1 MEQKADLHFV
11 QPLLKMLKQFNSN
24 KQCVCPSC
32 SEPPIGSHVIAESV
46 LKLLATQGEV
56 LTWERSEDEI
66 VVDTIRGD
74 AWDHIHKE
82 PKRVGIK
89 NNVTYPIFCDKHDN
103 NIFEALEKPG
113 FSYEPR
119 QVALLAYRALCYKT
133 WNPNLEKKLEFF
145 LSNKDDETALQWSRM
160 LSLKTMLEA
169 RQKFYDMLE
178 AGNYHQ
184 MRWRKIICPI
194 DHCIACTDAI
204 IPYAGDEDAR
214 RIASGN
220 TTTTPEDVVT
230 FTFFPEKRLNA
241 SICVITWFRD
251 NMRGEEFKESFNR
264 NVVSEVDLRNN
275 IITNALRM
283 SLVYTSQAWWDA
295 LTPEQRNN
303 MFALRMSEP
312 QFLND
317 LVENGVG
324 NDTALATIPP
334 SPPHSQ

>member
-11 QPLLKMLKQFNSN
+11 QPLLKMLKQLNRN
-24 KQCVCPSC
+24 KECVCPSC
-32 SEPPIGSHVIAESV
+32 SELPIGSHIIAESV
-46 LKLLATQGEV
+46 LKLLAPQGEV

-66 VVDTIRGD
+66 VLSTIRGH
-74 AWDHIHKE
+74 AWDHIHKK
-82 PKRVGIK
+82 PKQVSIK
-89 NNVTYPIFCDKHDN
+89 KGVTYPIFCDEHDGT
-103 NIFEALEKPG
+103 IFEALENPEFAHRKPG
-113 FSYEPR
+113 WPYEPR

-160 LSLKTMLEA
+160 LSLKAMLEA

-178 AGNYHQ
+178 TGNYHQ

-214 RIASGN
+214 HIASGN

-251 NMRGEEFKESFNR
+251 NMRGEEFKDSFNR
-264 NVVSEVDLRNN
+264 NIVSDSRS
-275 IITNALRM
+275 TK
-283 SLVYTSQAWWDA
+283 
-295 LTPEQRNN
+295 
-303 MFALRMSEP
+303 
-312 QFLND
+312 
-317 LVENGVG
+317 
-324 NDTALATIPP
+324 
-334 SPPHSQ
+334 